1 MTQVILS
8 ASVKDYLPKS
18 MWDVFKGVF
27 RFNWGS
33 LKSKPGLPMCEAIT
47 SWVKDKKI
55 GKGVVNIVITDFVD
69 EYDFIPI
76 VIAINH
82 K

>member
-1 MTQVILS
+1 
-8 ASVKDYLPKS
+8 
-18 MWDVFKGVF
+18 
-27 RFNWGS
+27 
-33 LKSKPGLPMCEAIT
+33 MCEAIT